1 MTHARFGRPE
11 IGLLVAAALFGS
23 TFVVVQDAIASADPL
38 VFLALRFGIASAVLW
53 GVAWVQQRRSPGMAS
68 VSVLGWST
76 VVDGTLAGLAL
87 SAGYW
92 TQTEGLRFTTTTAS
106 AFITYLLVV
115 FVPLISWIVWRRVPN
130 RWTVAGLVISLLGLA
145 SLNGGGL
152 GLGKGEFLTVLCAA
166 AFASHIVVLEARS
179 DRHRA
184 VVLAAVQ
191 LTTVTVVM
199 SVAAVLSGSDPTL
212 SRAALGGAVF
222 TAVGASAVGFSLQT
236 WAQAR
241 VESTRAALLLTT
253 ETVVAA
259 VLGVMVGERLGV
271 REWCGVAL
279 ILCGVILAELRGRV
293 PRAQTTP

>member
-1 MTHARFGRPE
+1 M
-11 IGLLVAAALFGS
+11 
-23 TFVVVQDAIASADPL
+23 
-38 VFLALRFGIASAVLW
+38 
-53 GVAWVQQRRSPGMAS
+53 
-68 VSVLGWST
+68 
-76 VVDGTLAGLAL
+76 
-87 SAGYW
+87 
-92 TQTEGLRFTTTTAS
+92 
-106 AFITYLLVV
+106 
-115 FVPLISWIVWRRVPN
+115 
-130 RWTVAGLVISLLGLA
+130 
-145 SLNGGGL
+145 
-152 GLGKGEFLTVLCAA
+152 
-166 AFASHIVVLEARS
+166 
-179 DRHRA
+179 
-184 VVLAAVQ
+184 
-191 LTTVTVVM
+191 TVVM